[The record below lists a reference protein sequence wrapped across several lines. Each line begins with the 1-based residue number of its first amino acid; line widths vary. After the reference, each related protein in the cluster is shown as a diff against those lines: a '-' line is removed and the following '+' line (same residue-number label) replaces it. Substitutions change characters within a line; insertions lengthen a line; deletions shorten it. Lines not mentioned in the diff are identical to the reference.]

1 MASQDP
7 YANSA
12 KGNKTRATKEENAA
26 NMKKFLTGL
35 SYVVPVGLGLNALRL
50 AYKGAKLGKTAIGLR
65 KQSDAISKANKTAGA
80 KQVKTKGERAG
91 ENKLARDRAKV
102 AANTAARTKT
112 KAKTNAKMAGVA
124 GATALAANA
133 GKSKTTTTT
142 KKPTSTKTKTT
153 GSGAAAVVP
162 PKKKAYVPASK
173 EAKQG
178 NIGRT
183 TTKYD
188 TPKGKAKV
196 AAKPKETK
204 RKVGTSGMGHKAYQN
219 LNFNRR
225 K

>member
-1 MASQDP
+1 MASRDP
-7 YANSA
+7 YANTA
-12 KGNKTRATKEENAA
+12 KGNKTKVSKEESAA
-26 NMKKFLTGL
+26 NMKNFLTGL

-50 AYKGAKLGKTAIGLR
+50 AYRAAKLGKKAVGLQ
-65 KQSDAISKANKTAGA
+65 KQAKATTNANKTNAA

-91 ENKLARDRAKV
+91 ENKLANDRAKV
-102 AANTAARTKT
+102 AANRAAAAKT
-112 KAKTNAKMAGVA
+112 KAKTNAKMAGAA
-124 GATALAANA
+124 GATALIANS
-133 GKSKTTTTT
+133 GKSKTTTTP

-173 EAKQG
+173 EPKQG

-204 RKVGTSGMGHKAYQN
+204 RKAGTSGMGMKAYQN
-219 LNFNRR
+219 QMFNRR

>member
-1 MASQDP
+1 MASRDP
-7 YANSA
+7 YANTA
-12 KGNKTRATKEENAA
+12 KGKSTRVSKEESSAD
-26 NMKKFLTGL
+26 MKNFLTGL
-35 SYVVPVGLGLNALRL
+35 SYIVPVGLGLNALRL

-102 AANTAARTKT
+102 AANKAAAAKT
-112 KAKTNAKMAGVA
+112 KAKTNAKMAGAA
-124 GATALAANA
+124 GATALIANS
-133 GKSKTTTTT
+133 GKSKTTTP

>member
-1 MASQDP
+1 MASRDP
-7 YANSA
+7 YANTA
-12 KGNKTRATKEENAA
+12 KGNKTKVSKEESAA
-26 NMKKFLTGL
+26 NMKNFLTGL

-50 AYKGAKLGKTAIGLR
+50 AYKGAKLGKKAIGLQ
-65 KQSDAISKANKTAGA
+65 KQAKATTNANKTNAA

-91 ENKLARDRAKV
+91 ENKLANDRAKV
-102 AANTAARTKT
+102 AANRAAAAKT
-112 KAKTNAKMAGVA
+112 KAKTNAKMAGAA
-124 GATALAANA
+124 GATALIANS
-133 GKSKTTTTT
+133 GKSKTTTTP

-173 EAKQG
+173 EPKQG

-204 RKVGTSGMGHKAYQN
+204 RKAGTSGMGMKAYQN
-219 LNFNRR
+219 QMFNRR

>member
-1 MASQDP
+1 MASRDP
-7 YANSA
+7 YANTA
-12 KGNKTRATKEENAA
+12 KGNKTKVSKEESAA

-35 SYVVPVGLGLNALRL
+35 SYVVPVGFGLNALRL
-50 AYKGAKLGKTAIGLR
+50 AYRAAKLGKKAVGLQ
-65 KQSDAISKANKTAGA
+65 KQAKATNNANRTNAA
-80 KQVKTKGERAG
+80 KQVKTKGERAA
-91 ENKLARDRAKV
+91 ENKLASDRAKV
-102 AANTAARTKT
+102 AANRAAAAKT
-112 KAKTNAKMAGVA
+112 KAKTNAKMAGAA
-124 GATALAANA
+124 GATALVAGA
-133 GKSKTTTTT
+133 GKSKTTTTS

-153 GSGAAAVVP
+153 GSGAATVVP

-173 EAKQG
+173 KSKQG

-204 RKVGTSGMGHKAYQN
+204 RKVGTSGMGMNSYQN
-219 LNFNRR
+219 LNFKRR

>member
-1 MASQDP
+1 MASRDP
-7 YANSA
+7 YANTA
-12 KGNKTRATKEENAA
+12 KGKSTSVSKEENAA
-26 NMKKFLTGL
+26 NMKNFLTGL
-35 SYVVPVGLGLNALRL
+35 SYVIPVGLGLNALRL
-50 AYKGAKLGKTAIGLR
+50 AYKAAKAGKTAIGL
-65 KQSDAISKANKTAGA
+65 KKKADAAVKANKTAGA

-91 ENKLARDRAKV
+91 ENKLATDRAKV
-102 AANTAARTKT
+102 AANKAAAA
-112 KAKTNAKMAGVA
+112 KAKAKANAKMAGVA
-124 GATALAANA
+124 GATALAANS

-196 AAKPKETK
+196 AAKSKETK
-204 RKVGTSGMGHKAYQN
+204 RKVGTSGMGNNAYQN
-219 LNFNRR
+219 LNFKRR